1 MSKPVR
7 GLSNF
12 FKGRDPANTA
22 IRPVGPGEIEPAIRR
37 LLGEPGQLADTE
49 AAADFEAAAEHRGI
63 DLTRIQLA
71 LLDEQIIASAL
82 PVDSGGSAVL
92 LVASA
97 AGGSRMVS
105 IAAAACVRACVDA
118 WPTNSPLFQILLDP
132 VEWRTAEELRHRG
145 FEDLATLIYMHRVLA
160 REIVRPLT
168 PPGVMLVTDSPENRP
183 LFKAAIEGS
192 YENSLDCPKLHGRRS
207 IEEVVAAHQATGEF
221 DPNLWFCLV
230 ENSRPLG
237 VLLLSR
243 LHDDRGLELVYLGL
257 TPAGRGKGYG
267 DYFLQLALAE
277 TSLTKGKQ
285 LTLAVDDQN
294 TPALKLYYRHGLSQ
308 VQGRLAMMCTKT

>member
-1 MSKPVR
+1 MR

-12 FKGRDPANTA
+12 FKGRDPANTV
-22 IRPVGPGEIEPAIRR
+22 IRPVGAGEIEPALRR
-37 LLGEPGQLADTE
+37 LLGEPGQLADPT
-49 AAADFEAAAEHRGI
+49 AAAEFEAAAEHRGI
-63 DLTRIQLA
+63 DLTCIQVAVLE
-71 LLDEQIIASAL
+71 DQIIAAAL

-97 AGGSRMVS
+97 AGGSRMVA

-118 WPTNSPLFQILLDP
+118 WPKDSPLFQILMDP
-132 VEWRTAEELRHRG
+132 VEWRVAEELRHRG
-145 FEDLATLIYMHRVLA
+145 FEDLATLIYMHRVLS
-160 REIVRPLT
+160 RQIVRPLA
-168 PPGVMLVTDSPENRP
+168 PPGVTIVTDSPQNRP
-183 LFKAAIEGS
+183 LFKTAIEGS
-192 YENSLDCPKLHGRRS
+192 YEHSLDCPKLHGKRT
-207 IEEVVAAHQATGEF
+207 IDEVVAAHQATGEF
-221 DPNLWFCLV
+221 DPNLWFCLL
-230 ENSRPLG
+230 EHGKPIG

-243 LHDDRGLELVYLGL
+243 LNDDRGLELVYLGL

-285 LTLAVDDQN
+285 LTLAVDEAN

-308 VQGRLAMMCTKT
+308 VQGRLAMMCTKTLA